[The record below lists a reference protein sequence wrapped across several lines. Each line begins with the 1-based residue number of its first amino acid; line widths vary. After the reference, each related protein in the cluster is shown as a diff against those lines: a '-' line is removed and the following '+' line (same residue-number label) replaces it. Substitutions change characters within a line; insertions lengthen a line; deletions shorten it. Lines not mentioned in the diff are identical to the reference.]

1 MYESYF
7 GLERA
12 PFTLSPDPR
21 FLYAAPRT
29 REAFAGVLH
38 GVMDRRGFVVLTG
51 ESGTG
56 KSTLLRAV
64 LGEIPAGRLAS
75 SLIFNPLVKAD
86 EFLELAMLD
95 FGLTDIPQSKAQR
108 LARLQEFLLQNHRE
122 GRINV
127 LFVDEAHTLTPELLE
142 EVRLLTNFESSNTK
156 LLQIVLS
163 GHTELDEILDR
174 HELRQL
180 KQRIAI
186 RVGLRPLQ
194 SPNEVG
200 LYMLHRWRKA
210 GAKGDLAFLPGAISA
225 IAHYSQGIPRTINS
239 LCDNGLL
246 LAFGAGRKAVDRSMV
261 IDIARDLRL
270 QAVPSVPALGA
281 APNGPAIGSRGVALP
296 AALLPGGAGGNAS
309 GGAVA
314 VPAPQVT
321 LPFQRTVVNGGQIA
335 YQVPGQAPMQPVL
348 MGPASQAVVLPLRA
362 NELPLSPLPS
372 SATFLPVDEDLF
384 APGDGST
391 PASTTASKTGA
402 TSNDVTPAN
411 QEDETGEDTTPV
423 LSYGSSH
430 GSGGDDGGGSGSSRI
445 GQWAARFRKATTK
458 S

>member
-86 EFLELAMLD
+86 EFMELAMLD

-142 EVRLLTNFESSNTK
+142 EVRLLTNFESSDTK

-270 QAVPSVPALGA
+270 QPVPTVPALGA
-281 APNGPAIGSRGVALP
+281 APQASAIGSRGVALP
-296 AALLPGGAGGNAS
+296 PPAA
-309 GGAVA
+309 
-314 VPAPQVT
+314 APQVT
-321 LPFQRTVVNGGQIA
+321 LPFQRTVMNGGAVA
-335 YQVPGQAPMQPVL
+335 YQVPGQVAVQPVL
-348 MGPASQAVVLPLRA
+348 MAPASQPVILPLRA

-372 SATFLPVDEDLF
+372 SATFLPVDEELF
-384 APGDGST
+384 APGEGSAPVSGGGGGAA
-391 PASTTASKTGA
+391 PAAGSHASG
-402 TSNDVTPAN
+402 SNDVVSS
-411 QEDETGEDTTPV
+411 QREDESADDTTPV
-423 LSYGSSH
+423 LSYGSNH
-430 GSGGDDGGGSGSSRI
+430 GSGGDEGGASGGSRI